1 MRFPAWRLS
10 PTKLTVLLSAYFA
23 FVLNWAFFR
32 TVFQSYQPTGTAGD
46 YFVYTVPLVLWA
58 LCYILLLL
66 LSLPYVHK
74 IIIPLLLILSAA
86 VSYHSVFFNV
96 YFDRHMLDNV
106 LQTTPAE
113 SARMVSFS
121 YVAWLLLLGVL
132 PALLYVRTQCLYAVW
147 WKEIAKRVMALGLSF
162 VVILGVAAVYYQ
174 DYASFFRN
182 HADIKHLIVPSN
194 FITAGVSKL
203 KRLRAE
209 NMPYAALGKDAKL
222 NKSDKQRNVVIM
234 VLGETTRA
242 QNWGLNGYEKQTT
255 PKLAARLQ
263 KGEAVI
269 NFPNVSSCGT
279 ATALS
284 VPCLFS
290 SMGREQ
296 YNEVKANRQ
305 DNILD
310 TLQYAG
316 AQLHWVEN
324 NSDCKGVCERI
335 PTTNTIQ
342 LNLPDYCTDGE
353 CLDNIMLPELDKLL
367 NAPSE
372 QDLVV
377 VLHSIGSH
385 GPTYFERYTAQERL
399 FTPTCDTR
407 EINRCSNDKL
417 RNTYDNTI
425 VYIDQLLDQII
436 HRLEQRPDWKSSLL
450 FVSDHGES
458 LGENG
463 MYLHGTPYA
472 IAPEYQTRVPMTMW
486 LSPAWL
492 KQKSTDLAC
501 LNSQSKQAY
510 SHDNIF
516 HTLVGLSDADPRT
529 ISQYR
534 ADEDILAKCRG
545 NH

>member
-1 MRFPAWRLS
+1 M
-10 PTKLTVLLSAYFA
+10 
-23 FVLNWAFFR
+23 
-32 TVFQSYQPTGTAGD
+32 G
-46 YFVYTVPLVLWA
+46 
-58 LCYILLLL
+58 
-66 LSLPYVHK
+66 
-74 IIIPLLLILSAA
+74 
-86 VSYHSVFFNV
+86 
-96 YFDRHMLDNV
+96 
-106 LQTTPAE
+106 
-113 SARMVSFS
+113 
-121 YVAWLLLLGVL
+121 
-132 PALLYVRTQCLYAVW
+132 
-147 WKEIAKRVMALGLSF
+147 
-162 VVILGVAAVYYQ
+162 VILGVAAVYYQ

-399 FTPTCDTR
+399 FTPH
-407 EINRCSNDKL
+407 L
-417 RNTYDNTI
+417 RHARN
-425 VYIDQLLDQII
+425 QPLQ
-436 HRLEQRPDWKSSLL
+436 
-450 FVSDHGES
+450 
-458 LGENG
+458 
-463 MYLHGTPYA
+463 
-472 IAPEYQTRVPMTMW
+472 
-486 LSPAWL
+486 
-492 KQKSTDLAC
+492 
-501 LNSQSKQAY
+501 
-510 SHDNIF
+510 
-516 HTLVGLSDADPRT
+516 
-529 ISQYR
+529 
-534 ADEDILAKCRG
+534 
-545 NH
+545 

>member
-1 MRFPAWRLS
+1 
-10 PTKLTVLLSAYFA
+10 
-23 FVLNWAFFR
+23 
-32 TVFQSYQPTGTAGD
+32 
-46 YFVYTVPLVLWA
+46 
-58 LCYILLLL
+58 
-66 LSLPYVHK
+66 
-74 IIIPLLLILSAA
+74 
-86 VSYHSVFFNV
+86 
-96 YFDRHMLDNV
+96 
-106 LQTTPAE
+106 
-113 SARMVSFS
+113 
-121 YVAWLLLLGVL
+121 
-132 PALLYVRTQCLYAVW
+132 
-147 WKEIAKRVMALGLSF
+147 
-162 VVILGVAAVYYQ
+162 
-174 DYASFFRN
+174 
-182 HADIKHLIVPSN
+182 
-194 FITAGVSKL
+194 
-203 KRLRAE
+203 
-209 NMPYAALGKDAKL
+209 
-222 NKSDKQRNVVIM
+222 
-234 VLGETTRA
+234 
-242 QNWGLNGYEKQTT
+242 
-255 PKLAARLQ
+255 
-263 KGEAVI
+263 
-269 NFPNVSSCGT
+269 
-279 ATALS
+279 
-284 VPCLFS
+284 
-290 SMGREQ
+290 MGREQ

-529 ISQYR
+529 I
-534 ADEDILAKCRG
+534 C
-545 NH
+545 